1 MKEHIDDSIYHAR
14 QFLQELSKV
23 QDQYYNK
30 IKKKFKK
37 SEEYKLKNLRNEYE
51 ALTGKPLTIIHDEN
65 QLEDFFWDYMF
76 NGGSGDTN
84 GDFFEYIM
92 DVQLKGDEYEK
103 RIDTR
108 E

>member
-14 QFLQELSKV
+14 QFLQELFKV
-23 QDQYYNK
+23 QNQYYNK

-76 NGGSGDTN
+76 NGDTN